1 MFRDMKLGTKITAI
15 TIVILTVGLLCL
27 YMLVNR
33 QTTKAI
39 REDIMGTLTDA
50 VTTRRELLMEKINS
64 AGQMFM
70 GMALSED
77 LRAALRDP
85 GDKDAIERANLYL
98 DDAFERHPE
107 FEGIFLADP
116 TTYQIAHVNR
126 SAIGNSFRSGDELV
140 DFQKHLYSS
149 QEVYNAYTL
158 RMPATEVKVLVSPI
172 YCPIY
177 DVDGTPLGMVGGGIF
192 TDKLLEF
199 MSEIPIEGKDN
210 LTYTL
215 VNANTGKYIY
225 SSDANLLNQPAEAPE
240 LLEVVEK
247 VKGNTEMVTGSK
259 EYRDSVTG
267 QNMLMV
273 YQYDPVS
280 GWLII
285 ASDSTEEI
293 YAGASSVSL
302 ILLVLC
308 IINLVV
314 IAVVVA
320 VSVKINVRHIYTIE
334 KSLEKVGK
342 MDLSSSEQLERF
354 VGAKSEIGTIAS
366 STAELIS
373 SLKGT
378 VQQLISFGTQ
388 LKDTSNTLQETS
400 EQLLDSVNDNSATTQ
415 ELSATLD
422 STNASVDAANIEI
435 QEISASLSSIVDKV
449 NISTE
454 ASDKLIHVA
463 EGLGMNIRNS
473 QEEGVKAVERTKQN
487 LSKAIEELQAIQK
500 VNEMAD
506 EIINISSQTNL
517 LSLNASIEAARAG
530 EAGRGFAVV
539 ATEIGAL
546 ADQSQKTVG
555 RIQDIIAVSNRSID
569 HINES
574 FDEVVKYLE
583 EDVIRSYNEFVEGSN
598 TYIDEVQKI
607 KSMIFEINDA
617 IVGLETSIRT
627 IGNNME
633 AVNESAGYNAAGVQ
647 QIVDKNEGTTQ
658 ISLTISELSD
668 KCGDI
673 SEKLAQVIRQ
683 FKI

>member
-1 MFRDMKLGTKITAI
+1 MFRNMKLGTKITAI
-15 TIVILTVGLLCL
+15 TIGILTVGLLCL
-27 YMLVNR
+27 YILVNR

-39 REDIMGTLTDA
+39 REDVMGMLTDA

-70 GMALSED
+70 GMALSDD
-77 LRAALRDP
+77 LRDALRNP
-85 GDKDAIERANLYL
+85 QDKDALEKANLYL
-98 DDAFERHPE
+98 DEAFSRHPE
-107 FEGIFLADP
+107 FEGIFLADT
-116 TTYQIAHVNR
+116 TTYQIGHVNR
-126 SAIGNSFRSGDELV
+126 SAIGNSFRTGDELV
-140 DFQKHLYSS
+140 EFQKNLYSS
-149 QEVYNAYTL
+149 HEVYNAYTL

-192 TDKLLEF
+192 TYKLLEF
-199 MSEIPIEGKDN
+199 MSEIPIEGKDY
-210 LTYTL
+210 LKYTL
-215 VNANTGKYIY
+215 INANTGKYIY
-225 SSDANLLNQPAEAPE
+225 CSDQNLLDQPAESPE
-240 LLEVVEK
+240 FLDVIGK
-247 VKGNTEMVTGSK
+247 VKGGTELVTGSE
-259 EYRDSVTG
+259 EYKDSVTG

-280 GWLII
+280 GWIII
-285 ASDSTEEI
+285 ANDSTEEI
-293 YAGASSVSL
+293 YAGASDVSA

-308 IINLVV
+308 IIILAV

-342 MDLSSSEQLERF
+342 MDLSSSEQIDRF
-354 VGAKSEIGTIAS
+354 VGAKSEIGAIAS
-366 STAELIS
+366 STAELTS

-422 STNASVDAANIEI
+422 STNRSVDTANMEI
-435 QEISASLSSIVDKV
+435 QEISTSLSSIVDKV
-449 NISTE
+449 NVSTE
-454 ASDKLIHVA
+454 ASDKLIRVA
-463 EGLGMNIRNS
+463 EELGAHIRSS
-473 QEEGVKAVERTKQN
+473 QKEGVQAVERTKQN
-487 LSKAIEELQAIQK
+487 LSKAIEGLQSIQK

-506 EIINISSQTNL
+506 EIVNISSQTNL

-530 EAGRGFAVV
+530 EAGKGFAVV

-546 ADQSQKTVG
+546 ADQSQQTVG
-555 RIQDIIAVSNRSID
+555 RIQDIIAASNRSID
-569 HINES
+569 RINES
-574 FDEVVKYLE
+574 FEEVVKYLE
-583 EDVIRSYNEFVEGSN
+583 EDVVRSYNEFVEGSN

-617 IVGLETSIRT
+617 IGALETSIRT
-627 IGNNME
+627 IGSNME
-633 AVNESAGYNAAGVQ
+633 IVNESSQYNAAGIQ

-658 ISLTISELSD
+658 ISMTISELSRQ
-668 KCGDI
+668 CGDI